1 MTISAERPT
10 DVTAAAMVPPTSK
23 VVLPW
28 TQRPGWMSHN
38 LGTAVVLAVL
48 GYALGHWFGNAISS
62 NYAYI
67 ANSGQNSI
75 ADALGLAV
83 GVLGWLVGIGAV
95 SYTHLRAHETVLDLV
110 CRLLLE

>member
-10 DVTAAAMVPPTSK
+10 VVAADAMVPPASK

-28 TQRPGWMSHN
+28 RQRPGSMSQHV
-38 LGTAVVLAVL
+38 GTAIGLAVL

-67 ANSGQNSI
+67 ENSGQNSI

-83 GVLGWLVGIGAV
+83 GVLGWLVGIGALNYPLAKIV
-95 SYTHLRAHETVLDLV
+95 GKEAGPPDARA
-110 CRLLLE
+110 